1 MDLLRVLGRRLPAM
15 AVLLLLVTIITYSL
29 VLFIP
34 GDPAVAIA
42 GEEATAEEIEET
54 RHALGLDR
62 PLPVQYG
69 TWVAGAAQG
78 DLGTSLYTGEP
89 VGGAIADRLPVT
101 LSLTAGAI
109 LVALLIAL
117 PAGMIA
123 ATHRGRLADR
133 LATIGASFGVAAP
146 GFWVALMLVV
156 VFALWLGW
164 LPATGYVDPG
174 VSIIGWLSHLI
185 LPSIALGLVPAAEL
199 TRQLRGAMIEV
210 LDQDYIRTAYA
221 KGLRGGAILLRHGLK
236 NAASPVVTVFGM
248 QIAFLL
254 GGSLITEQ
262 IFALPGLGQLTVR
275 AVLENDLPMIQGVVV
290 VSALF
295 VLLANLAV
303 DLSYGY
309 FNPKVRAR

>member
-15 AVLLLLVTIITYSL
+15 VVLLLLVTIITYSL

-42 GEEATAEEIEET
+42 GEDATAADIEET
-54 RHALGLDR
+54 RRALGLDQ

-69 TWVAGAAQG
+69 TWLARVAWG
-78 DLGTSLYTGEP
+78 DLGTSLYTGES
-89 VGGAIADRLPVT
+89 VGSAIADRLPVT

-109 LVALLIAL
+109 IVALVIAL

-123 ATHRGRLADR
+123 ATHRGRLLDR

-156 VFALWLGW
+156 IFALQLGW

-174 VSIIGWLSHLI
+174 VSVTGWFSHLI
-185 LPSIALGLVPAAEL
+185 LPSVALGLVPAAEL

-221 KGLRGGAILLRHGLK
+221 KGLRGRAILLRHGLK

-290 VSALF
+290 VSAVF

-309 FNPKVRAR
+309 FNPKVRA